1 MQVIA
6 YLRIMRP
13 GSIIGPQQQYLV
25 AAAAKVKA
33 GQLGGGAVSV
43 GGSGGSGG
51 EAGTNLEQSEALAK
65 EVKDGRLRRHMQRVP
80 SVSGDVVS
88 GASPIIS
95 PSNSG
100 ARR

>member
-1 MQVIA
+1 
-6 YLRIMRP
+6 MRP

-33 GQLGGGAVSV
+33 GLLGGGGVSV
-43 GGSGGSGG
+43 GSSGGSGGSGG

-65 EVKDGRLRRHMQRVP
+65 EVKDGMLRRHMQRVP

-88 GASPIIS
+88 AASPILS

>member
-43 GGSGGSGG
+43 GGSGG

-65 EVKDGRLRRHMQRVP
+65 EVKDGMLRRHMQRVP

>member
-33 GQLGGGAVSV
+33 GQLGGGGVSV
-43 GGSGGSGG
+43 GGTGG

-65 EVKDGRLRRHMQRVP
+65 EVKDGMLRRHMQRVP
-80 SVSGDVVS
+80 SVSSDVVS